1 MLQFILLA
9 ITYILYIY
17 RNTRTY
23 PDYKT
28 LTHDL
33 YLPLEWWGG
42 GHFSAGSLQ
51 YSYSQGLSTYK
62 SALIVLPAL
71 PNPGCDCEIACRW
84 IVDACEG
91 NDFWLPEFT
100 SVFMSHK
107 HQSDTS
113 QWTMNFQYSKHIIII
128 DRKNIYFSY
137 LHWSFEHAIAG
148 KTQTC
153 SQNFLQA
160 TGWNPH
166 KKSQWNN

>member
-17 RNTRTY
+17 TNTRTY
-23 PDYKT
+23 PDYRT
-28 LTHDL
+28 LNHDL
-33 YLPLEWWGG
+33 HP
-42 GHFSAGSLQ
+42 AGSLQ

-91 NDFWLPEFT
+91 KDFWLPEFA

-113 QWTMNFQYSKHIIII
+113 Q
-128 DRKNIYFSY
+128 
-137 LHWSFEHAIAG
+137 
-148 KTQTC
+148 
-153 SQNFLQA
+153 
-160 TGWNPH
+160 
-166 KKSQWNN
+166 